1 MSSAKPTNGTLF
13 GSRHDVS
20 AAALKK
26 ASTKAQQ
33 QQSRRR
39 LQPIDAVSAAGKEFR
54 AWDDA
59 KNSKKRTDLKK
70 IMIIGAGPI
79 VIGQVIMLSLLS
91 VFVFFIVPPPVRS
104 SGRRVDDD
112 TMMMS
117 FKIVLSVF
125 VCFLVQI
132 FKQHQ
137 QKSRRCRDTL
147 FFSFLLSKK
156 KRRERNFGCLKN
168 ILVFLTLLSYFK
180 LTSLNY
186 FLSLLFL

>member
-79 VIGQVIMLSLLS
+79 VIGQVITLSLLS

-104 SGRRVDDD
+104 SGRRVGDD

-117 FKIVLSVF
+117 FKIVLF
-125 VCFLVQI
+125 VLVQI
-132 FKQHQ
+132 FEQHP
-137 QKSRRCRDTL
+137 QKSIGVATRC
-147 FFSFLLSKK
+147 FFSPFFFFQ
-156 KRRERNFGCLKN
+156 REERNVGAEKYF
-168 ILVFLTLLSYFK
+168 VFF
-180 LTSLNY
+180 
-186 FLSLLFL
+186 

>member
-1 MSSAKPTNGTLF
+1 MQSQSVMSSAKPTNGTLF

-26 ASTKAQQ
+26 ASTKAHQ

-79 VIGQVIMLSLLS
+79 VIGQVITLSLLS
-91 VFVFFIVPPPVRS
+91 VFVFFIDPPPVRS
-104 SGRRVDDD
+104 SGRRVGDD

-117 FKIVLSVF
+117 FKIVCL
-125 VCFLVQI
+125 CFLFVFGSNFQTTPTKI
-132 FKQHQ
+132 ASV
-137 QKSRRCRDTL
+137 SRHVV
-147 FFSFLLSKK
+147 FLSSLSHKK
-156 KRRERNFGCLKN
+156 GEERNVGAEKYFG
-168 ILVFLTLLSYFK
+168 FFE
-180 LTSLNY
+180 
-186 FLSLLFL
+186 FF

>member
-1 MSSAKPTNGTLF
+1 MQSQSVMSSAKPTNGTLF

-79 VIGQVIMLSLLS
+79 VIGQVITLSLLS

-104 SGRRVDDD
+104 SGRRVGDD

-117 FKIVLSVF
+117 FKIVLF
-125 VCFLVQI
+125 VLVQI
-132 FKQHQ
+132 FEQHP

-147 FFSFLLSKK
+147 FFSPFFFFQ
-156 KRRERNFGCLKN
+156 REERNVGAEKYF
-168 ILVFLTLLSYFK
+168 VFF
-180 LTSLNY
+180 
-186 FLSLLFL
+186 

>member
-79 VIGQVIMLSLLS
+79 VIGQVITLSLLS
-91 VFVFFIVPPPVRS
+91 VFVFFIDPPPVRS
-104 SGRRVDDD
+104 SGRRVGDD

-117 FKIVLSVF
+117 FKIVCL
-125 VCFLVQI
+125 CFLFQI

-147 FFSFLLSKK
+147 FFSPLSPIKR
-156 KRRERNFGCLKN
+156 RRERNVGAEKYFGFFDSS
-168 ILVFLTLLSYFK
+168 LVF
-180 LTSLNY
+180 
-186 FLSLLFL
+186 

>member
-1 MSSAKPTNGTLF
+1 MQSQSVMSSAKPTNGTLF

-79 VIGQVIMLSLLS
+79 VIGQVITLSLLS

-104 SGRRVDDD
+104 SGRRVGDD

-125 VCFLVQI
+125 VCFW
-132 FKQHQ
+132 FKFSNNTN
-137 QKSRRCRDTL
+137 KNRVGVATRC
-147 FFSFLLSKK
+147 FSLLS
-156 KRRERNFGCLKN
+156 LP
-168 ILVFLTLLSYFK
+168 
-180 LTSLNY
+180 
-186 FLSLLFL
+186 

>member
-79 VIGQVIMLSLLS
+79 VIGQVITLSLLS
-91 VFVFFIVPPPVRS
+91 VFVFFIDPPPVRS
-104 SGRRVDDD
+104 SGRRVGDD

-117 FKIVLSVF
+117 FKIVLF
-125 VCFLVQI
+125 VLVQI
-132 FKQHQ
+132 FEQHP

-147 FFSFLLSKK
+147 FFSPFFFFQ
-156 KRRERNFGCLKN
+156 REEREMWVLKN
-168 ILVFLTLLSYFK
+168 ILFFFDSSLVF
-180 LTSLNY
+180 
-186 FLSLLFL
+186 

>member
-79 VIGQVIMLSLLS
+79 VIGQVITLSLLS
-91 VFVFFIVPPPVRS
+91 VFVFFIDPPPVRS
-104 SGRRVDDD
+104 SGRRVGDD

-117 FKIVLSVF
+117 FKIVLF
-125 VCFLVQI
+125 VLVQI
-132 FKQHQ
+132 FEQHP

-147 FFSFLLSKK
+147 FFSPFFFFQ
-156 KRRERNFGCLKN
+156 REERENVGAEKYFGFFDSS
-168 ILVFLTLLSYFK
+168 LVF
-180 LTSLNY
+180 
-186 FLSLLFL
+186 

>member
-79 VIGQVIMLSLLS
+79 VIGQVITLSLLS
-91 VFVFFIVPPPVRS
+91 VFVFFIDPPPVRS
-104 SGRRVDDD
+104 SGRRVGDD

-117 FKIVLSVF
+117 FKIVCLCFF
-125 VCFLVQI
+125 VCFW
-132 FKQHQ
+132 FKFSNTTPT
-137 QKSRRCRDTL
+137 KIASVSRHVV
-147 FFSFLLSKK
+147 FLSSLSHKK
-156 KRRERNFGCLKN
+156 GEEREMWVLKN
-168 ILVFLTLLSYFK
+168 ILVFLTLLVF
-180 LTSLNY
+180 
-186 FLSLLFL
+186 

>member
-79 VIGQVIMLSLLS
+79 VIGQVITLSLLS

-104 SGRRVDDD
+104 SGRRVGDD

-117 FKIVLSVF
+117 FKIVLF
-125 VCFLVQI
+125 VLVQI
-132 FKQHQ
+132 FEQHP
-137 QKSRRCRDTL
+137 QKSHRCRDTL
-147 FFSFLLSKK
+147 FSLLSSSFKE
-156 KRRERNFGCLKN
+156 KREMWVLKN
-168 ILVFLTLLSYFK
+168 ILFFFDSSLVF
-180 LTSLNY
+180 
-186 FLSLLFL
+186 

>member
-1 MSSAKPTNGTLF
+1 MRKTQNEKGFKKRRKTKFLYQSAAHRVLSQMQSQSVMSSAKPTNGILF

-79 VIGQVIMLSLLS
+79 VIGQVITLSLLS

-117 FKIVLSVF
+117 FKISF
-125 VCFLVQI
+125 VCFCLFLVQI
-132 FKQHQ
+132 FFQTKIASV
-137 QKSRRCRDTL
+137 SRHV
-147 FFSFLLSKK
+147 
-156 KRRERNFGCLKN
+156 
-168 ILVFLTLLSYFK
+168 VFLSSLS
-180 LTSLNY
+180 
-186 FLSLLFL
+186 

>member
-79 VIGQVIMLSLLS
+79 VIGQVITLSLLS
-91 VFVFFIVPPPVRS
+91 VS
-104 SGRRVDDD
+104 
-112 TMMMS
+112 
-117 FKIVLSVF
+117 
-125 VCFLVQI
+125 
-132 FKQHQ
+132 H
-137 QKSRRCRDTL
+137 
-147 FFSFLLSKK
+147 KK
-156 KRRERNFGCLKN
+156 GEERNVGAEKYFGFFDSS
-168 ILVFLTLLSYFK
+168 LVF
-180 LTSLNY
+180 
-186 FLSLLFL
+186 

>member
-79 VIGQVIMLSLLS
+79 VIGQVITLSLLS

-104 SGRRVDDD
+104 SGRRVGDD

-117 FKIVLSVF
+117 FKIVLF
-125 VCFLVQI
+125 VLVQI
-132 FKQHQ
+132 FEQHP

-147 FFSFLLSKK
+147 FFSPFFFFQ
-156 KRRERNFGCLKN
+156 REEREMWVLKN
-168 ILVFLTLLSYFK
+168 ILFFFDSSLVF
-180 LTSLNY
+180 
-186 FLSLLFL
+186 

>member
-1 MSSAKPTNGTLF
+1 MQSQSVMSSAKPTNGTLF

-79 VIGQVIMLSLLS
+79 VIGQVITLSLLS
-91 VFVFFIVPPPVRS
+91 VFVFFIDPPPVRS
-104 SGRRVDDD
+104 SGRRVGDD
-112 TMMMS
+112 TMMMMS
-117 FKIVLSVF
+117 FKIVCLCFF
-125 VCFLVQI
+125 VCFW
-132 FKQHQ
+132 FKFSNNTN
-137 QKSRRCRDTL
+137 KNRVGVATRC
-147 FFSFLLSKK
+147 FSLLS
-156 KRRERNFGCLKN
+156 LP
-168 ILVFLTLLSYFK
+168 
-180 LTSLNY
+180 
-186 FLSLLFL
+186 

>member
-1 MSSAKPTNGTLF
+1 MQSQSVMSSAKPTNGTLF

-79 VIGQVIMLSLLS
+79 VIGQVITLSLLS

-104 SGRRVDDD
+104 SGRRVGDD

-117 FKIVLSVF
+117 FKIVLF
-125 VCFLVQI
+125 VLVQI
-132 FKQHQ
+132 FEQHP
-137 QKSRRCRDTL
+137 QKSRGVATRC
-147 FFSFLLSKK
+147 FSLLSSSFKE
-156 KRRERNFGCLKN
+156 KREKCCL
-168 ILVFLTLLSYFK
+168 LY
-180 LTSLNY
+180 TSP
-186 FLSLLFL
+186 SPRDRG

>member
-1 MSSAKPTNGTLF
+1 MQSQSVMSSAKPTNGTLF

-79 VIGQVIMLSLLS
+79 VIGQVITLSLLS
-91 VFVFFIVPPPVRS
+91 VFAFFIDPPPVRS
-104 SGRRVDDD
+104 SGRRVGDD

-117 FKIVLSVF
+117 FKIVCLCF
-125 VCFLVQI
+125 FGLFLVQI

-147 FFSFLLSKK
+147 FFSPLSPIKK
-156 KRRERNFGCLKN
+156 EKREKCGC
-168 ILVFLTLLSYFK
+168 
-180 LTSLNY
+180 
-186 FLSLLFL
+186 

>member
-1 MSSAKPTNGTLF
+1 MQSQSVMSSAKPTNGTLF

-79 VIGQVIMLSLLS
+79 VIGQVITLSLLS
-91 VFVFFIVPPPVRS
+91 VFVFFIDPPPVRS
-104 SGRRVDDD
+104 SGRRVGDD
-112 TMMMS
+112 TMVMS

-125 VCFLVQI
+125 LFVFVQI
-132 FKQHQ
+132 FKQHN
-137 QKSRRCRDTL
+137 KNRVGVATRC
-147 FFSFLLSKK
+147 FFSLLSSSFKE
-156 KRRERNFGCLKN
+156 KREKMWVLKN
-168 ILVFLTLLSYFK
+168 ILVFLSFFDS
-180 LTSLNY
+180 SLV
-186 FLSLLFL
+186 F